1 MNVIPERT
9 GLAPNNMF
17 VLGITGG
24 IGSGKSTVSRILED
38 RGLLVLDADEISRQ
52 VTAAGGKAV
61 PVIAELFGP
70 RAVLSDGSMNRKY
83 VSGIVF
89 EDKQG
94 LDMLSAIVHK
104 YVFAEMEERLG
115 REREKGTKCVVLDVP
130 IPVNRFV
137 DLCNQIWVVTCD
149 IDVRLA
155 RLEKRGMPKDEAL
168 RRIDMQMTDD
178 EYCELGDFAIDNSW
192 DLDEL
197 NSKVDKLIKEQL
209 HERGIR
215 I

>member
-155 RLEKRGMPKDEAL
+155 RLEKRGMPKGEAL
-168 RRIDMQMTDD
+168 RRIEMQMTDD

-197 NSKVDKLIKEQL
+197 KSKVDKLIKEQL